1 VCLTLFESETYTD
14 PMANRGVL
22 LAALAFAACA
32 VAWPGTLVAQALQRA
47 MYVSVLNEA
56 GAPVPDLG
64 PTDFVIREDNIAREV
79 LKVAPADE
87 PMQIAVL
94 VDTSEAARDDIP
106 HIRTALPP
114 FVATLTAGGNQVALI
129 AIGERPTVFAD
140 YSTNPANLKKGIDR
154 LWSIRDTGA
163 YLLDGIIE
171 VCQGFKKREAARP
184 VIVSITTEGQELS
197 NAHHDQVLEPLRASG
212 AAFHAIT
219 LGRPSSSLSDEV
231 RERNMVLDEGPK
243 TTGGRRE
250 DLLTS
255 MALADELK
263 QLANELTH
271 QYRVTYARP
280 QSLIPPERVTVAAAK
295 PGLTARGTVIKEPQ
309 GRP

>member
-1 VCLTLFESETYTD
+1 
-14 PMANRGVL
+14 
-22 LAALAFAACA
+22 
-32 VAWPGTLVAQALQRA
+32 

-64 PTDFVIREDNIAREV
+64 PADFVIREDNIAREV
-79 LKVAPADE
+79 LKVVPADE

-94 VDTSEAARDDIP
+94 VDTSQAARNDIAY
-106 HIRTALPP
+106 IRTALPP
-114 FVATLTAGGNQVALI
+114 FVAALTADRNQVAII

-140 YSTNPANLKKGIDR
+140 YTTDPAKLKKGIDR
-154 LWSIRDTGA
+154 IWSMTDSGS
-163 YLLDGIIE
+163 YLLDGIVE

-184 VIVSITTEGQELS
+184 VIVSITTEGPELS
-197 NAHHDQVLEPLRASG
+197 NMHHDQVLDPLRASG

-219 LGRPSSSLSDEV
+219 LGRPSGSMSDEV
-231 RERNMVLDEGPK
+231 RNRNMVLDMGPK
-243 TTGGRRE
+243 ATGGRRE

-255 MALADELK
+255 MALAGTLT

-271 QYRVTYARP
+271 QYHVTYARP

-295 PGLTARGTVIKEPQ
+295 PRLTARGTVIKEQQ

>member
-1 VCLTLFESETYTD
+1 
-14 PMANRGVL
+14 MINRGVL
-22 LAALAFAACA
+22 FAALSLAACA
-32 VAWPGTLVAQALQRA
+32 LAWPGTLVAQAIQRA

-64 PTDFVIREDNIAREV
+64 PGDFVIREDKIAREV
-79 LKVAPADE
+79 LKVVPADE
-87 PMQIAVL
+87 PMQVAVL
-94 VDTSEAARDDIP
+94 VDTSQAARDDIA

-114 FVATLTAGGNQVALI
+114 FVSALTAGKNQVAII

-140 YSTNPANLKKGIDR
+140 YTTNPATLKKAIDR
-154 LWSIRDTGA
+154 IWSMRDSGT
-163 YLLDGIIE
+163 YLLDGIVE

-184 VIVSITTEGQELS
+184 VIVSITTEGPELS
-197 NAHHDQVLEPLRASG
+197 NLQHDQVLEPLRATS

-219 LGRPSSSLSDEV
+219 LGRPSGSMSDEV
-231 RERNMVLDEGPK
+231 RNRNMVLDQGPK

-255 MALADELK
+255 MALGGKLLEL
-263 QLANELTH
+263 AVELTH

-295 PGLTARGTVIKEPQ
+295 PGLTARGTVIKEVQ